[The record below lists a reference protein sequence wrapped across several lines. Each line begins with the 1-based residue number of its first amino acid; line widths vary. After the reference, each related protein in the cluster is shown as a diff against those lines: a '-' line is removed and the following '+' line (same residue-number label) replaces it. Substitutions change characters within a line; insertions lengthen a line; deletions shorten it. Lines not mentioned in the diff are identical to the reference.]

1 MTMAASFRAGLPT
14 RRNICNHGLAKLC
27 ASPISALLQAFGDRD
42 GQAPITG
49 VRPEAPDMKL
59 EMTGHVP
66 IAAEQVRQPRVMCL
80 VSGPFQGVTR
90 GEFSK
95 PILSSHSCVSSGRAL
110 FRRA

>member
-1 MTMAASFRAGLPT
+1 MTMAVSFRAGLPT
-14 RRNICNHGLAKLC
+14 RRNIRNPGLAKLC
-27 ASPISALLQAFGDRD
+27 ASPISALLQAFGERD
-42 GQAPITG
+42 GQTLITG

-80 VSGPFQGVTR
+80 VSGPFQAIAR

-95 PILSSHSCVSSGRAL
+95 PILSSHICASSGRAF